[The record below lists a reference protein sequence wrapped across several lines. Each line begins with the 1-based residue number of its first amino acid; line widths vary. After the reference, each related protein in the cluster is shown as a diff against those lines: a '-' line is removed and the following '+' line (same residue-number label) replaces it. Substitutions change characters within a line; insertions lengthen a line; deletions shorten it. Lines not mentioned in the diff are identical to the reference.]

1 MLQGIL
7 FALALS
13 LDGFGVGLSYGMRG
27 IKIPFFPFVI
37 ICLSSA
43 IAVSLSMFMG
53 SLATKIIPPDFA
65 STLGGVIMI
74 TVGVYISTQNFILN
88 IIPDYK
94 SYKIQLKNM
103 GLVINILKEPAE
115 ADMDKSGIIDRKEA
129 IVLGIALAMDAFG
142 AGFAAAMSGYSLLY
156 TPIFV
161 ALAKFILVSLGIF
174 IGSYYSMEN
183 IKGQISLIPGGL
195 ILILGIRSLFT
206 S

>member
-74 TVGVYISTQNFILN
+74 TVGVYISNQNFILN

-142 AGFAAAMSGYSLLY
+142 AGFAKSGGI
-156 TPIFV
+156 IFV
-161 ALAKFILVSLGIF
+161 AKLPMNIDRLTAIAEDKQIITKGKNGIF
-174 IGSYYSMEN
+174 IP
-183 IKGQISLIPGGL
+183 LIP
-195 ILILGIRSLFT
+195 
-206 S
+206 